1 VKKIGTE
8 NIKALY
14 SFSSAT
20 PEASDLLPLLLE
32 LEQHPESLEEEE
44 P

>member
-8 NIKALY
+8 NITALY

-32 LEQHPESLEEEE
+32 QHPESLEEE